1 MYVNQY
7 ETTNVYDLG
16 LIQFKDE
23 ILHHALVREHLRNTL
38 LAMVAQERR
47 GEIVDRYV
55 ILCVRTVFS
64 QVSAFQRCCQ
74 EHLQDA
80 DGSGY
85 WE

>member
-1 MYVNQY
+1 MHQC

-23 ILHHALVREHLRNTL
+23 ILHHQLVREHLKNTL

-55 ILCVRTVFS
+55 KSCTHWLVRV
-64 QVSAFQRCCQ
+64 
-74 EHLQDA
+74 
-80 DGSGY
+80 
-85 WE
+85 